1 MTSIDPIFTDEE
13 LDAEIAELWPI
24 EFLCVGLKNVFK
36 RIKVFFINLTNS

>member
-24 EFLCVGLKNVFK
+24 EFL
-36 RIKVFFINLTNS
+36 RYPPSIPAASI